1 MLNVGEQIVSSYL
14 RYIRGCA
21 FTETNLNTVE
31 SQGEIDVVGL
41 NIVEQKVYI
50 CEVAIHLTTGLK
62 YSDDMGDNIRKLTDK
77 FSRGIDYA
85 WNYYKEYD
93 HHFMLWSPIVKESK
107 MQHLTEMQENIRRKY
122 SIDIECIVN
131 EKFQECLE
139 ELRNF
144 ARQQTTVFHC
154 PLMRLMQIE
163 ESLAKHVSR
172 ITNTHKKPVFHQVT
186 HPAIDIQTDKH
197 PVVGY
202 SEFWKP
208 IREGKFGELFSGKPV
223 PIRDEGDIAK
233 FIRGKELCINLNN
246 DRCYIR
252 LWIRGENRSE
262 RRDMLKNLFKDAK
275 YECEEKDTPE
285 SATLI
290 FRVLDKG
297 KNDRDDWDEI
307 REKLVTM
314 GTDIYNKID
323 ESGL

>member
-1 MLNVGEQIVSSYL
+1 M
-14 RYIRGCA
+14 
-21 FTETNLNTVE
+21 NTVE

-41 NIVEQKVYI
+41 NIVEQKIYI

-62 YSDDMGDNIRKLTDK
+62 YSDDMDNNIQKLTDK
-77 FSRGIDYA
+77 FSRGIEYA
-85 WNYYKEYD
+85 LNYYKEYD
-93 HHFMLWSPIVKESK
+93 QHFMLWSPIVKESK

-172 ITNTHKKPVFHQVT
+172 ITSTHNKPVFHQVT

-197 PVVGY
+197 PIVEY
-202 SEFWKP
+202 SEFWQP
-208 IREGKFGELFSGKPV
+208 IRQGKFGELFSGKSV
-223 PIRDEGDIAK
+223 WNERDIPK
-233 FIRGKELCINLNN
+233 SIRGMEVILHLNN

-262 RRDMLKNLFKDAK
+262 RRDMIKNLFKDSK
-275 YECEEKDTPE
+275 YECEENDTPK

-297 KNDRDDWDEI
+297 KKNRDDWDEI

-314 GTDIYNKID
+314 GTDIYNKIE